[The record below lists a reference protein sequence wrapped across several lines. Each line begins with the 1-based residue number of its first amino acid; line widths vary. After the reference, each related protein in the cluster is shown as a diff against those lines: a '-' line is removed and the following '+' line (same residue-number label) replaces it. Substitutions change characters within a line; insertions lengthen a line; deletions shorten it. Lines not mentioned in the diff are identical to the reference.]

1 MSQPSWQDLKRELG
15 DGGKQLPPLDKLND
29 KQLKALIEI
38 FREGKQRQR
47 TSLYAAMESALGHVP
62 MLLRGAVRKVM
73 FG

>member
-1 MSQPSWQDLKRELG
+1 MSQPSWQDLKQELG

-38 FREGKQRQR
+38 FREGKQHQR
-47 TSLYAAMESALGHVP
+47 TSLNAAMESALGHVP
-62 MLLRGAVRKVM
+62 MLLRGAVRKIM